1 MKKLAL
7 FAFVFL
13 SFIATSLAAINA
25 VFNYARFQTTDGN
38 PYLEAYLEVKGNSLE
53 KVKTTRNT
61 FISELLVSYIVLDS
75 NNKVVTFEKFLLS
88 TPEFENKELSQNII
102 DVKRLAIPNGNYTFQ
117 LSIDDK
123 NTSEVDFE
131 TSFDLPIDLKRNQ
144 IEFSDIE
151 LISSYEKSEEEGTF
165 NKAGYYIVPNT
176 PSFFDLD
183 QETLDFYVET
193 YNANLSVS
201 DSTKY
206 LLDYSIVDP
215 TSKKVSHNLRGVSK
229 ITPSAKEITLKSIDI
244 TKLPSGSYELVIKA
258 ISDKNIVLA
267 ERSIS
272 FRRSNPF
279 IVYEFDELE
288 ISFVGKYTDKDT
300 LFRYIDFLYPI
311 STDIQKQFVKT
322 QLANKDLK
330 LMQQYFLNFWM
341 ERSSENPELAWLDYK
356 TQVRNANKQFGFQTR
371 PGYLTDRGRIYLQY
385 GSPSAIT
392 KSQYEPSAYPY
403 EIWQYDQLRNLG
415 NRKLVFY
422 SPGLGMTDYELI
434 HTNIPSE
441 IYNEQWKMII
451 YGRNNPMGNSID
463 QTDPVNSIG
472 NRADEYFRN
481 PR

>member
-1 MKKLAL
+1 MKKLVLFTAL
-7 FAFVFL
+7 FL
-13 SFIATSLAAINA
+13 SFTASTFASINA
-25 VFNYARFQTTDGN
+25 VFNYARFQTSDGTL
-38 PYLEAYLEVKGNSLE
+38 YLEAYLEVKGNSLE
-53 KVKTTRNT
+53 KVKTENNT
-61 FISELLVSYIVLDS
+61 FKSELLVSYIVLDS
-75 NNKVVTFEKFLLS
+75 NNQVVTYEKFILS

-102 DVKRLAIPNGNYTFQ
+102 DVKRLAIPSGNYTFQ
-117 LSIDDK
+117 LSIDDQ
-123 NTSEVDFE
+123 NTPKVDFE
-131 TSFDLPIDLKRNQ
+131 TTFDLAIDLKSDQ

-151 LISSYEKSEEEGTF
+151 LISEFEKNEEEGPF
-165 NKAGYYIVPNT
+165 NKAGYHIIPNT

-183 QETLDFYVET
+183 KETLDFYIEI
-193 YNANLSVS
+193 YNSNLTVS

-206 LLDYSIVDP
+206 LLDYSIVDAS
-215 TSKKVSHNLRGVSK
+215 SKKVSNNLRGISK
-229 ITPSAKEITLKSIDI
+229 ISPSPKEITLKSIDI
-244 TKLPSGSYELVIKA
+244 TKLPSGSYELVVKA
-258 ISDKNIVLA
+258 ISDKNVVLA
-267 ERSIS
+267 ERSIG

-288 ISFVGKYTDKDT
+288 SSFVGRYTDRDT
-300 LFRYIDFLYPI
+300 LYRYIDFLYPI

-322 QLANKDLK
+322 QLVNKDLK
-330 LMQQYFLNFWM
+330 LMQQYFLTFWV
-341 ERSSENPELAWLDYK
+341 ERNSENPELAWLDYK
-356 TQVRNANKQFGFQTR
+356 QQVKNANSQFGFQTR

-385 GSPSAIT
+385 GSPSAIS

-463 QTDPVNSIG
+463 RIDPIDGVG
-472 NRADEYFRN
+472 NRADEYFKN